1 MKRSESNIVA
11 TGVAG
16 PTDRKFFSIEHSC
29 TVIPLLAWLLA
40 LERKVWWDNSVSPL
54 FVERGNSA
62 SSVVMLLFHHTQF
75 GDLNMA
81 INQRNNTG
89 GMIRNLLINTIS
101 IFAVSYILSG
111 IQVDSAITALVVAV
125 VMAVLNVTLKPLL
138 ILVTIPLTIVT
149 FGLFLLV
156 VNVLVLYAA
165 EALIDGFH
173 IAGFWWALAFSLLVS
188 FVNSILFGPGK
199 N

>member
-1 MKRSESNIVA
+1 M
-11 TGVAG
+11 
-16 PTDRKFFSIEHSC
+16 
-29 TVIPLLAWLLA
+29 
-40 LERKVWWDNSVSPL
+40 
-54 FVERGNSA
+54 
-62 SSVVMLLFHHTQF
+62 
-75 GDLNMA
+75 
-81 INQRNNTG
+81 
-89 GMIRNLLINTIS
+89 RNLLINTIS

-111 IQVDSAITALVVAV
+111 IEVDSVLTALVVAV

-138 ILVTIPLTIVT
+138 IIITIPLTVIT

-165 EALIDGFH
+165 EALIGGFH

-188 FVNSILFGPGK
+188 FLNSILIGSER

>member
-1 MKRSESNIVA
+1 MLS
-11 TGVAG
+11 
-16 PTDRKFFSIEHSC
+16 FQY
-29 TVIPLLAWLLA
+29 IPLGWIM
-40 LERKVWWDNSVSPL
+40 VQNQS
-54 FVERGNSA
+54 GNS
-62 SSVVMLLFHHTQF
+62 
-75 GDLNMA
+75 
-81 INQRNNTG
+81 G
-89 GMIRNLLINTIS
+89 GIIRNLLINTIS
-101 IFAVSYILSG
+101 IFAVSYILTG
-111 IQVDSAITALVVAV
+111 IEVGSFQTALIVAV

-138 ILVTIPLTIVT
+138 ILITIPITIIT

-188 FVNSILFGPGK
+188 FVNSILYGPGK